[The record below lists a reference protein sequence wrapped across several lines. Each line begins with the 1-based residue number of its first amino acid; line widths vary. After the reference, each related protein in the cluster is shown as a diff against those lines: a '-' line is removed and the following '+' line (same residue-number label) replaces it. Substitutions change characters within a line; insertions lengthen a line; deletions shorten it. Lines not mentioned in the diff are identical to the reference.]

1 MLSCTR
7 PEMNSGAGSFDAQT
21 AATREPVLG
30 TVYADDFNETD
41 PDSGL
46 TAVHTMQGSKRERE
60 PVYGIEP
67 LQYFVTH
74 RTQRILRVQ

>member
-60 PVYGIEP
+60 SVYGIEP
-67 LQYFVTH
+67 LQYFVTQ
-74 RTQRILRVQ
+74 RT